1 MKIER
6 ILVPVDFSE
15 SSRLA
20 VEHAIELA
28 HVVGA
33 EIHLLH
39 CYPVSPGIATP
50 YGPALPDVVF
60 QSIRE
65 GAERRLGEV
74 KSRVEQAG
82 IPVTAH
88 LTPEAAAFAITETAE
103 ELDASC
109 IVMGTRGLSGLKHM
123 LLGSVAERT
132 VRTAPCPVFTIPL
145 AESAEEAGAKR

>member
-1 MKIER
+1 VKIER
-6 ILVPVDFSE
+6 ILVPVDFSD
-15 SSRLA
+15 SSSAA

-28 HVVGA
+28 RVTGA

-65 GAERRLGEV
+65 GAERRLAQV
-74 KSRVEQAG
+74 RSHVEAAG
-82 IPVTAH
+82 VAVTAH
-88 LTPEAAAFAITETAE
+88 LTPEAAGFAISETAE
-103 ELDASC
+103 QLAVDC
-109 IVMGTRGLSGLKHM
+109 IVMGTRGLSGLKHI

-132 VRTAPCPVFTIPL
+132 VRTAPCPVFTVPL
-145 AESAEEAGAKR
+145 REASAAA